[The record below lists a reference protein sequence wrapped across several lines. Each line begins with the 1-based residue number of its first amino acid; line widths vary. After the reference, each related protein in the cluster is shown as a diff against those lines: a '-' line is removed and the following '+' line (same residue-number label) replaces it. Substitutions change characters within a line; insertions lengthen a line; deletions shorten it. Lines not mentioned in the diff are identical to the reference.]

1 MTFRLY
7 VIEPKTKM
15 YYVQLKTYNLKD
27 TAKRVFDIEIE
38 SLKEVANSIGD
49 DFTAAVN
56 AILESKGKLIV
67 AGVGKSGLIGRK
79 IAATLAS
86 TGTPGFFLH
95 PGEAF
100 HGDLGM
106 VEHNDLVILISYSGE
121 TDEILKIIP
130 FLKWNN
136 NRIISITGN
145 PNSTIAKN
153 SDYHLNVCITREAC
167 PLELA
172 PTSSTTVTLVMGD
185 ALAIAL
191 MEAREFQHE
200 DFARFHPGGSLGRK
214 LLVKVKDL
222 MRKDNLPFIDKN
234 ASFTEM
240 LLCMS
245 EGKLGMVIVG
255 TADKVEGIVTDG
267 DLRRA
272 LLRNPDTRQLHIDD
286 MMTINPIIVESEE
299 YIHQAEQLMIER
311 KIATILVGSAQD
323 RTITGVYQIYNG

>member
-1 MTFRLY
+1 
-7 VIEPKTKM
+7 
-15 YYVQLKTYNLKD
+15 LKD
-27 TAKRVFDIEIE
+27 IAKRVFDIEIE
-38 SLKEVANSIGD
+38 SLKEVSNKIGD
-49 DFTAAVN
+49 EFTAAVDE
-56 AILESKGKLIV
+56 ILNSKGKLIV

-86 TGTPGFFLH
+86 TGTPSFFLH

-121 TDEILKIIP
+121 TDEVLKIIP
-130 FLKWNN
+130 FLKWNKN
-136 NRIISITGN
+136 KIISITGN

-153 SDYHLNVCITREAC
+153 SDYHLNVSITREAC

-245 EGKLGMVIVG
+245 EGKLGLVIVG
-255 TADKVEGIVTDG
+255 NAERIEGVVTDG

-272 LLRNPDTRQLHIDD
+272 LVHNQDTSQLHISE
-286 MMTINPIIVESEE
+286 MMTVNPVIIEPDE

-311 KIATILVGSAQD
+311 KIATILVGSAKN
-323 RTITGVYQIYNG
+323 RSIAGVYQIYNG